1 MLMFPARAFN
11 YLFVFFINELSLR
24 DTGNGA
30 FVLKTAYQPHF
41 QNHHHPRWQNMIRV
55 PHPTEISA
63 WVARQHPS
71 LTADGRAGSSQSC
84 RRPESSASHHGQQ
97 TSGPAG
103 QFRPS
108 LLASSYV
115 TDSAAYT
122 ESFDDVQ
129 EMEEALDRYVKFF
142 L

>member
-1 MLMFPARAFN
+1 MRQFQNWLIIKLVPSFKLRTRHLYPLWCKFNLWIFPQWKSIKRKPLDEPNVIYECCISCDRAFN

-63 WVARQHPS
+63 WVARQHPPI
-71 LTADGRAGSSQSC
+71 GS
-84 RRPESSASHHGQQ
+84 
-97 TSGPAG
+97 
-103 QFRPS
+103 
-108 LLASSYV
+108 Y
-115 TDSAAYT
+115 Y
-122 ESFDDVQ
+122 
-129 EMEEALDRYVKFF
+129 
-142 L
+142 